1 MVKFFSR
8 KSDITYLLRDKELEG
23 ISVIEIGLRESDKVK
38 QINGRK
44 RIFSALD
51 YKCLMDFYA
60 IFIEGNGKGTNGYI
74 PIKAQPPTGKFPIRR
89 GSKNCREFFQLPRQ
103 RQGII
108 FEDYIKGIIE
118 ELANA
123 INAEYGTELI
133 LYFTNVC
140 YQNKSHNVEL
150 DALILFKW
158 KFIMGVFKHR
168 LIEYFAVNGVSS
180 SLLYR

>member
-1 MVKFFSR
+1 MVKVGIIGGSG
-8 KSDITYLLRDKELEG
+8 LENAEF
-23 ISVIEIGLRESDKVK
+23 VKDAK

-44 RIFSALD
+44 KLFSALD
-51 YKCLMDFYA
+51 YKFLIDFYA
-60 IFIEGNGKGTNGYI
+60 IFLEGNGKGTNGYI
-74 PIKAQPPTGKFPIRR
+74 PIKAHPPIGKFPIRR
-89 GSKNCREFFQLPRQ
+89 GSKNCREFLQLPRQ

-108 FEDYIKGIIE
+108 FEDYIKCMIE

-150 DALILFKW
+150 DVLLLFKW
-158 KFIMGVFKHR
+158 KLVMWLFKYR
-168 LIEYFAVNGVSS
+168 LKEQLTNGVSS
-180 SLLYR
+180 SQLYR